1 MTGGSSKN
9 KNQSDIPKPYTE
21 YTIYFRLE
29 RAHLL
34 QTSTGVIDEEILPT
48 LDPNH
53 TDPLEFPRPAKYEN
67 IALPPYWYS
76 SFHKKDLEKN
86 RKHRKRA
93 GGGTMDLKTLSK
105 TISASWR
112 DADQEI
118 IDYCK
123 KLSKAEVEKY
133 QARTAELNTSTPKS
147 MKKPISSK
155 KGSPFAGMGDTPSS
169 SNLFGLSN
177 TPARTPSSIFNNST
191 FYANN
196 QGLSNED
203 QQQVNHL
210 LRIQHMAGISPS
222 PKSVHSSTALFVATS
237 SDFLQKL
244 SSSNSRLPFAKEGQ
258 GSPAPLPRKRKF
270 VRRASA
276 PPEFTPGM
284 MLQQAGG
291 LGGVQSM
298 GFGEVG

>member
-9 KNQSDIPKPYTE
+9 NNQSGIPKPYTE

-34 QTSTGVIDEEILPT
+34 QTSTGCIDEETLPT

-67 IALPPYWYS
+67 TALPPYWYS

-147 MKKPISSK
+147 MKPISK
-155 KGSPFAGMGDTPSS
+155 KGSPFAGMGDTSSS
-169 SNLFGLSN
+169 SNPFGHSN
-177 TPARTPSSIFNNST
+177 TPVRTPSSIFNNST

-210 LRIQHMAGISPS
+210 LRIQNMAGISPS
-222 PKSVHSSTALFVATS
+222 PKSVYSITASFVANS

-244 SSSNSRLPFAKEGQ
+244 SSSNSRLPFAKEGGQ
-258 GSPAPLPRKRKF
+258 GANPISRKRKF

-276 PPEFTPGM
+276 PPEFMPGM